1 MSAFVDCIDDPTIPA
16 LRAVFN
22 PPDLGEHLRQAL
34 PSQTEGL
41 KEIKV
46 RLLRHHVGKRC
57 VVEITLATMEGVR
70 CLIGKAYAKDRS
82 DVYRLMEE
90 ISRAGFDPC
99 EGFSIPRPTAYLQA
113 LQLLLQEKV
122 EGRPATES
130 FLSNNECE
138 RMAAAERCARW
149 LAKFHALAHRVGA
162 STDLGSHLLS
172 IEGWHRRLASM
183 GEPFAHKAHEL
194 FRRLEAAASGLQPTE
209 MCTIHGDYSHHQV
222 IFAQGRTVTC
232 DWDSYRLADSSRDVA
247 RFIVSLQ
254 RLALSS
260 LGSIRALDS
269 AAEVFLNTYVAI
281 HRLDLTKRLA
291 FQKAAVC
298 LEHAKHDVHK
308 QAQGWRERAEETLDQ
323 GLRVLEV
330 AT

>member
-1 MSAFVDCIDDPTIPA
+1 MSAFVDRSDHPTIPA
-16 LRAVFN
+16 LPAVLN
-22 PPDLGEHLRQAL
+22 PAQLGEHLRQAL

-41 KEIKV
+41 KEIQV
-46 RLLRHHVGKRC
+46 RLLRHRVGKRC
-57 VVEITLATMEGVR
+57 VVEITLVTREGVL

-82 DVYRLMEE
+82 DVYQVMEE
-90 ISRAGFDPC
+90 ISRAGFGPC
-99 EGFSIPRPTAYLQA
+99 EGLSIPEPAAYLQA

-149 LAKFHALAHRVGA
+149 LAKFHALAYRVGA
-162 STDLGSHLLS
+162 SVHLGSHLLS
-172 IEGWHRRLASM
+172 IERWYCRLDSL
-183 GEPFAHKAHEL
+183 GEPFAHKAREL
-194 FRRLEAAASGLQPTE
+194 FRRLEGAASGLQPTE

-222 IFAQGRTVTC
+222 IFARGRTVTC

-281 HRLDLTKRLA
+281 HRLDLMKRLA

-308 QAQGWRERAEETLDQ
+308 QAQGWRERAEKTLDQ

>member
-1 MSAFVDCIDDPTIPA
+1 MSAFVECIDDPTIPA
-16 LRAVFN
+16 LPAVLN
-22 PPDLGEHLRQAL
+22 PAELGEHLREAL
-34 PSQTEGL
+34 RSQTKGL
-41 KEIKV
+41 KEVQV
-46 RLLRHHVGKRC
+46 RLLRHRVGKRC
-57 VVEITLATMEGVR
+57 VVEITLATREGVL
-70 CLIGKAYAKDRS
+70 CLIGKAYAKDRF

-90 ISRAGFDPC
+90 ISSAGFGPC
-99 EGFSIPRPTAYLQA
+99 EGLSIPQPAAYLQA

-138 RMAAAERCARW
+138 RVAAAERCARW

-162 STDLGSHLLS
+162 SMDLGSHLLS
-172 IEGWHRRLASM
+172 IEGWYRRLASM
-183 GEPFAHKAHEL
+183 GEPFAHKAREL
-194 FRRLEAAASGLQPTE
+194 FRRLESAASGLQPTE
-209 MCTIHGDYSHHQV
+209 MCTIHGDYSHNQV

-232 DWDSYRLADSSRDVA
+232 DWDSYGLADPSRDVA
-247 RFIVSLQ
+247 RFIVGLQ
-254 RLALSS
+254 RLTLPS
-260 LGSIRALDS
+260 LGSIRALDG
-269 AAEVFLNTYVAI
+269 AAEVFLKTYLAI

-308 QAQGWRERAEETLDQ
+308 QAQGWRERAEVTLDE

-330 AT
+330 GA